1 MDARDLA
8 LQSVM
13 PTVMVPSYS
22 NFQELDEPGSRL
34 LMAGNGIWLEV
45 RRAWM
50 HMRARVSQLPIP
62 VPYGLVTPELRFPFV
77 KPPRSLVSQFIEEAR
92 TRLPNECAAWVT
104 WHAVTGIWK
113 LKMLDERSSG
123 TEHVITDLPT
133 LEEGEHLVIDVH
145 SHGKLPA
152 FFSDEDNRD
161 DRGEC
166 KIAGVVGNLDTTN
179 VTAKFR
185 VCANGLFIPYTFP
198 H

>member
-8 LQSVM
+8 LQAVM
-13 PTVMVPSYS
+13 PTVMVPGYS
-22 NFQELDEPGSRL
+22 DLTELVEPGGRL

-50 HMRARVSQLPIP
+50 YMRACVSQLPIP
-62 VPYGLVTPELRFPFV
+62 IPYGLVTPELRFPFV

-92 TRLPNECAAWVT
+92 TRLPNECAAWIT
-104 WHAVTGIWK
+104 WHEVTGAWK
-113 LKMLDERSSG
+113 LKMLDESSSG
-123 TEHVITDLPT
+123 SMHVDTILPI
-133 LEEGEHLVIDVH
+133 LDDGEHTVIDVH
-145 SHGKLPA
+145 SHGTLPA

-198 H
+198 N